1 MRSCIHQP
9 FPPQGHTQ
17 SPSPPVSRQCTS
29 THRHTHTHRPSPLPS
44 FHMERPSG
52 NGQRWWCWP
61 IPASRHHSWS
71 SGSPVTRQSTACLLV
86 PQERGLEPTG
96 PGPSSGT
103 APSIRKP
110 PGRLEGWHHSPSPP
124 LFSSSVGAPVK
135 RQNPSL
141 SCLQKPTQK
150 VPPLSHRLAYSGAA
164 CMQPREI
171 GDREREM
178 G

>member
-1 MRSCIHQP
+1 MELRLTCDQAEHSLPPGSPGKGSGAHRAWTQQWHSPIYQETSWQTGRLAP
-9 FPPQGHTQ
+9 FPP
-17 SPSPPVSRQCTS
+17 P
-29 THRHTHTHRPSPLPS
+29 
-44 FHMERPSG
+44 
-52 NGQRWWCWP
+52 
-61 IPASRHHSWS
+61 
-71 SGSPVTRQSTACLLV
+71 
-86 PQERGLEPTG
+86 
-96 PGPSSGT
+96 
-103 APSIRKP
+103 
-110 PGRLEGWHHSPSPP
+110 PP